1 MSNSLPPHPRAEE
14 NTTFDVTAPNRAT
27 ATSPVT
33 ETNLRLRSQDL
44 GLFGKLFGSREHA
57 PVNIAGALILLG
69 LVVMIVGPI
78 LPTASGFSVADFEK
92 ALAALIL
99 ASLTFLGGYLGGG
112 NIGK

>member
-1 MSNSLPPHPRAEE
+1 VLL
-14 NTTFDVTAPNRAT
+14 TTNKESRDRNEYLLLILICNV
-27 ATSPVT
+27 
-33 ETNLRLRSQDL
+33 QWC
-44 GLFGKLFGSREHA
+44 GLFGKLFGSGEHA

-69 LVVMIVGPI
+69 LVGMIVGPI
-78 LPTASGFSVADFEK
+78 LPTAYGFSVADFEK